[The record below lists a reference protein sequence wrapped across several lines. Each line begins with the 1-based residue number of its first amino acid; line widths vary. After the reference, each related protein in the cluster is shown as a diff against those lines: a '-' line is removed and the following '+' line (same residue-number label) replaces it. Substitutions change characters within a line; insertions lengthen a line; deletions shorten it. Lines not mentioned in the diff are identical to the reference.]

1 MTFPLSLFRDMVAK
15 YSQVRGPIRGSVGVS
30 NHARSEWG
38 RRVTPMPRA
47 GPRCSSATP
56 LPPPSSPQTCRC
68 GMGNPSWLSPYPVLT
83 IEFWMVE
90 LELLLARNHEP
101 SWEVTHINSRQV
113 TWGRALRR
121 PQKPL
126 LLWVRLGGTSGF
138 RFGRLALSLCP
149 SLGHALWA
157 ESSSRLAVLS

>member
-1 MTFPLSLFRDMVAK
+1 
-15 YSQVRGPIRGSVGVS
+15 
-30 NHARSEWG
+30 
-38 RRVTPMPRA
+38 MPRA

-101 SWEVTHINSRQV
+101 SWEVPH
-113 TWGRALRR
+113 LR
-121 PQKPL
+121 PL
-126 LLWVRLGGTSGF
+126 RLIFSSEAEQNVQDREADGT
-138 RFGRLALSLCP
+138 A
-149 SLGHALWA
+149 A
-157 ESSSRLAVLS
+157 